1 MKHLIINEITQAHI
15 EQLESAAEAL
25 AAVVLQFGAPIT
37 FRDRPARSPC
47 GSCALEAAFQALC
60 NCGCKTNS
68 NGTIDVDSLLNFIK
82 ITK

>member
-1 MKHLIINEITQAHI
+1 MRHLTINEITQAHI

-68 NGTIDVDSLLNFIK
+68 NGTIDVVSLLNFIK